1 MKYSAENQQELQ
13 QLTATLINTVAD
25 LNYTSDAA
33 RDVIDELKQ
42 VINFHDWKYY
52 VEAQPTIKDYD
63 YDQLFK
69 N

>member
-25 LNYTSDAA
+25 LNYKSDAA

-52 VEAQPTIKDYD
+52 VEQ
-63 YDQLFK
+63 
-69 N
+69 